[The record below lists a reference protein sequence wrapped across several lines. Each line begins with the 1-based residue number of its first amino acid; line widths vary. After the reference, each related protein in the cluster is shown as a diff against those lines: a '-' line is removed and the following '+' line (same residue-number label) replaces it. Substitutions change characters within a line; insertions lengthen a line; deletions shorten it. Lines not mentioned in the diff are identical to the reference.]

1 MKFLF
6 DTDHLSI
13 LQWHSGDEYGRLAKR
28 VETSNQ
34 EELAASIVSFQ
45 EQVLGGNSYL
55 AKAKT
60 PAQFVR
66 GYEILND
73 VLDLFAHAQ
82 IVPFDDAVAAEP
94 FSLKSRRIRLK
105 PMDLRLAATALAK
118 NLTLLTRNTVDFE
131 RVPGLRIEDWT
142 C

>member
-1 MKFLF
+1 MKFLL

-13 LQWHSGDEYGRLAKR
+13 LQWRSGEEYERLAR
-28 VETSNQ
+28 RIEESNQ
-34 EELAASIVSFQ
+34 DDLAASIVSFH
-45 EQVLGGNSYL
+45 EQTLGGNSYL

-66 GYEILND
+66 GYEVLTD
-73 VLDLFAHAQ
+73 VLDYFSTGQ
-82 IVPFDDAVAAEP
+82 IVPFDDLIASTL

-118 NLTLLTRNTVDFE
+118 DLTLLTRNTVDFE

-142 C
+142 R